1 MSTGGTAHRKMETN
15 ENQSDSLSTRDSLIS
30 AHLIDDDLKIFSS
43 TEDSLDHLKPTN
55 ILDKGQKIDE
65 SDDGSMLS
73 IYDESILLEKQSL
86 LVSPRSVLSRKI
98 KSSEDSES
106 NSAESAIQYSGSF
119 DTNVGEAR

>member
-1 MSTGGTAHRKMETN
+1 MSTGGTAHREMETD

-43 TEDSLDHLKPTN
+43 TEDSLNHLKSTN

>member
-1 MSTGGTAHRKMETN
+1 MSTVGTAHLKMEID
-15 ENQSDSLSTRDSLIS
+15 ENQSDSSSTRDSLIS

-43 TEDSLDHLKPTN
+43 TEDSLDHVKSTI
-55 ILDKGQKIDE
+55 ILDKRQKIDE

-86 LVSPRSVLSRKI
+86 LVSPRSVLSHKI
-98 KSSEDSES
+98 KTSEDSET
-106 NSAESAIQYSGSF
+106 NSAESVIQYSGSF